1 MRAKTTTKVPV
12 PFVVVSYAGP
22 LDWLQGAVPQEARRL
37 SGGFLLSYAVDVAA
51 AEDDLLGLNADAL
64 VDALAPDLVVDLLE
78 RVDGQLVVLVAV
90 LRDDNAVVG
99 DR

>member
-1 MRAKTTTKVPV
+1 MPRKDRQ
-12 PFVVVSYAGP
+12 
-22 LDWLQGAVPQEARRL
+22 LCR
-37 SGGFLLSYAVDVAA
+37 GFLLCNTVDISA

-78 RVDGQLVVLVAV
+78 RVNGKLVVLVTV

-99 DR
+99 D